1 MDPLVTSHAA
11 DELPIPEAGST
22 EDVLSVYLSKYESMR
37 AETASRFQF
46 QVQTFNF
53 LVVVLTAFVVA
64 SASMLESGQVSQFE
78 RLILALPL
86 IAGPLGYLYVS
97 NDLMIFGIAGYLDR
111 GLSREVSAIVGR
123 DLVLTDAR
131 LAYLSRRG
139 GATLAALGYSRW
151 LLFVV
156 PTVVPVAYAALA
168 TDGWRELPFSLLF
181 VADCLIALGLLAA
194 IWMTA
199 LEQVD
204 WVQEHSRQPTA
215 PMVGP
220 AVSSTSTS
228 EHTNEASAGDRR

>member
-1 MDPLVTSHAA
+1 MDAWLTQRAA
-11 DELPIPEAGST
+11 DESPAPHAGT
-22 EDVLSVYLSKYESMR
+22 TGDVLSVYLSKYESMR

-46 QVQTFNF
+46 QIQTFNF

-64 SASMLESGQVSQFE
+64 SASLLESGNAGQFE

-86 IAGPLGYLYVS
+86 LAGPLGYLYVS

-111 GLSREVSAIVGR
+111 GLSREVSAVVGR
-123 DLVLTDAR
+123 NLVLTDAR

-156 PTVVPVAYAALA
+156 PTVAPVLYVALA
-168 TDGWRELPFSLLF
+168 TDVWRALPYSLLF

-199 LEQVD
+199 LEQVA
-204 WVQEHSRQPTA
+204 WVQEHSRQQTATVAKPADSPT
-215 PMVGP
+215 
-220 AVSSTSTS
+220 TTS
-228 EHTNEASAGDRR
+228 EAAH